1 MIISCGIMDCIIV
14 NCSRTCFHYFDR
26 IYRIDVTIITFLLIN
41 VNKNC
46 IDMTFS
52 IFFNLYNIL
61 IITLYDVS
69 IKCTDKNSNSC
80 IYERD
85 LNKNFAFL

>member
-26 IYRIDVTIITFLLIN
+26 IYRIDVTIIAFLLIN

-52 IFFNLYNIL
+52 IFFNLYN